1 VTSHTSELSEDAFWE
16 LVATCGG
23 VSRATERLARYVSA
37 DRQARIAA
45 VLDARVASIEVAIER
60 PADPHNAA
68 AIVRTAEALG
78 TGAVHAITDESGILH
93 ARKVTRGAFYW
104 LDTLHHGDFS
114 QFEAQIRSKGM
125 LLAGACV
132 DEASSVE
139 LAELPVTR
147 PLCVLFGNE
156 KMGLSRQARSRCD
169 ILFHVAMFGMCE
181 SLNLSVC
188 AAITLHDLLQRRRAQ
203 IGRRGDLEGP
213 RRAHLQAR
221 WYAKALDAR
230 LIRRVL
236 TEDHSG

>member
-1 VTSHTSELSEDAFWE
+1 MSEDKFWQ

-23 VSRATERLARYVSA
+23 VRRATERLAPYVSA
-37 DRQARIAA
+37 ARKARIAA

-78 TGAVHAITDESGILH
+78 TGAVHAVTDESGALH

-104 LDTLHHGDFS
+104 MDTQHHGDFS

-132 DEASSVE
+132 DEPMSVE
-139 LAELPVTR
+139 LAQLPVTR

-156 KMGLSRQARSRCD
+156 KLGLSAHARGRCD

-188 AAITLHDLLQRRRAQ
+188 AAITLRDLLQRRRAEM
-203 IGRRGDLEGP
+203 GRLGDLDP
-213 RRAHLQAR
+213 SRRAHLQAR